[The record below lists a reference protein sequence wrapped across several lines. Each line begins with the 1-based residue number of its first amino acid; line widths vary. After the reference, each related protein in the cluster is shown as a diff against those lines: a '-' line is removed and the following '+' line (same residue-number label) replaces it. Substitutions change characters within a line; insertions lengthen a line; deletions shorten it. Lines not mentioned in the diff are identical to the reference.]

1 MARTMTNDDHFTK
14 EVLFA
19 TMEPDG
25 LEAEKYFNTF
35 STDNVTDFVGG
46 DSNSASSEIRPQERN
61 ESLSHINDQTTLPS
75 SVVSSELGQSLEY
88 LVCMFIICEKK
99 NTFLFDR
106 SPTSLFQRITI
117 MKKIVL
123 FLSQM
128 SLW

>member
-35 STDNVTDFVGG
+35 STDDVTDFVGG

-61 ESLSHINDQTTLPS
+61 ESLSHISDQTTLPS
-75 SVVSSELGQSLEY
+75 SVVSSELGQSIEY
-88 LVCMFIICEKK
+88 LVCMFIICKK
-99 NTFLFDR
+99 IHNFFDR
-106 SPTSLFQRITI
+106 GTTSLFQRITM

>member
-1 MARTMTNDDHFTK
+1 MARTMTNDNHFSK

-19 TMEPDG
+19 TVEPEA
-25 LEAEKYFNTF
+25 LEAKYFNTF
-35 STDNVTDFVGG
+35 STDTVTYFVGG
-46 DSNSASSEIRPQERN
+46 DSNSASSEISPQERN
-61 ESLSHINDQTTLPS
+61 ENLSHIFDQTTLPS